1 MLKISS
7 QQITIALW
15 LLTIMLGIGAYAG
28 YANQHRL
35 AEVRSANHD
44 LRFELKHVQGK
55 INQASPLA
63 ANYNIASREAG
74 VTQDLNDAFTTLY
87 GGLHSQADVNRNRNK
102 LERILGKKL
111 VKTALPEING
121 MVADNNQGEAAQKQF
136 VIQENNGVH
145 VGFMS
150 PMSRYETN
158 ILVTVAYKLKG
169 NVNQVKVY
177 RLAYNLDKQQ
187 VKDFEVLK

>member
-1 MLKISS
+1 MLKINS

-28 YANQHRL
+28 YANHHRL

-44 LRFELKHVQGK
+44 LRSELKHVQGK
-55 INQASPLA
+55 INQASPLV
-63 ANYNIASREAG
+63 ANYNIASREAR
-74 VTQDLNDAFTTLY
+74 VTQNLNNAFTTLY
-87 GGLHSQADVNRNRNK
+87 GGLHSQADVNKNRSK

-121 MVADNNQGEAAQKQF
+121 MVADNNQGEAAQKQL

-158 ILVTVAYKLKG
+158 ILVTVTYKLKG

-177 RLAYNLDKQQ
+177 RLAYDLDKQQ

>member
-28 YANQHRL
+28 YANHHRL
-35 AEVRSANHD
+35 AEVKSANQE
-44 LRFELKHVQGK
+44 LRSELKHVQGK

-74 VTQDLNDAFTTLY
+74 VTQNLNSAFTTLY

-111 VKTALPEING
+111 VETALPEING

-158 ILVTVAYKLKG
+158 ILVTVTYKLKG

-177 RLAYNLDKQQ
+177 RLAYDLDKQQ